1 MDSDERASLQKKKN
15 VLNVKPFFVHVAQVL
30 GDVVFTCIVCA
41 CFNTCCNEHVWY
53 VYVTLHVVMFKK
65 KLEMS
70 IEYLQR
76 ATFTIKKRWV
86 GGSSQNCGCIV

>member
-1 MDSDERASLQKKKN
+1 MKERLFKKKKN

-65 KLEMS
+65 
-70 IEYLQR
+70 
-76 ATFTIKKRWV
+76 T
-86 GGSSQNCGCIV
+86 